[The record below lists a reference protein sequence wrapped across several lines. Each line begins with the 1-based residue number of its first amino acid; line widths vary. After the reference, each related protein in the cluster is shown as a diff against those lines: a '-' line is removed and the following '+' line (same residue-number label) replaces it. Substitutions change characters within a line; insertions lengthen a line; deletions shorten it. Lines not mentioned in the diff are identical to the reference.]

1 MSPGPAK
8 TPPGPGASPAPTPE
22 TGAEGPSPLPQSAR
36 LDRANEL
43 FEKGRYQAAQ
53 NEARAV
59 LAREPGN
66 AEAQALLEDAEVAIV
81 VETRLKSA
89 QAAMKRGDRDSALA
103 EVRAGLA
110 ANPSD
115 ARLMALF
122 RELTQ

>member
-1 MSPGPAK
+1 
-8 TPPGPGASPAPTPE
+8 
-22 TGAEGPSPLPQSAR
+22 LPQNAR

-43 FEKGRYQAAQ
+43 FDRGRYQAAQ

-66 AEAQALLEDAEVAIV
+66 LEAKTLLEDAEVAIV

-89 QAAMKRGDRDSALA
+89 QAALKRGDRDTALA